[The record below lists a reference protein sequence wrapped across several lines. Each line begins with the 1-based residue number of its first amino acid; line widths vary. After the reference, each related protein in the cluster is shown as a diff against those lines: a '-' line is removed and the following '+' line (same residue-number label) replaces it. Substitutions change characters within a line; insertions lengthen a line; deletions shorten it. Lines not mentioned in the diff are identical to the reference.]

1 MSGSS
6 ARRSARGSS
15 SVRASRSA
23 RAGDRAARLPW
34 RRLLVGV
41 GLLLTLFGL
50 GIGLYV
56 DERQTRQKVVAAG
69 AREVRDRIEVS
80 AAVQRVDT
88 EMRRA
93 TVQLKV
99 VPQGR
104 YADRFGVPV
113 KDVTLHTNAP
123 GQERLTFRR
132 DSVEWLKDVD
142 VALFEGTPSDY
153 PFDRY
158 DTRITLSATSGAEQV
173 PVALRFRDQ
182 NAHFSV
188 ESGTVDEGGATVAF
202 EGTVTRS
209 RSTFILA
216 WFMIGSMWAVGLAV
230 AVACW
235 LVVGQ
240 RRGLQWGALGWAAAS
255 LFALVGLRGAAPGSP
270 PNGCLLDYAAF
281 YWAEA
286 LIALSLV
293 RLVVHGVRL
302 EHHAG
307 APVELAPAA
316 PPPPRGGR
324 RSRGRRGRAA
334 GGRVRAQGRAR
345 GRERARERVRERVRR
360 RGLPGRG

>member
-1 MSGSS
+1 MPGPS
-6 ARRSARGSS
+6 A
-15 SVRASRSA
+15 
-23 RAGDRAARLPW
+23 L
-34 RRLLVGV
+34 RRLLIGV
-41 GLLLTLFGL
+41 VALTGLFGL

-56 DERQTRQKVVAAG
+56 DERQTRQRVVTAG
-69 AREVRDRIEVS
+69 APDARDRIDVN
-80 AAVQRVDT
+80 AAVQAVDP

-99 VPQGR
+99 FPKGR
-104 YADRFGVPV
+104 YADAFGNAAE
-113 KDVTLHTNAP
+113 DITLHTNAP
-123 GQERLTFRR
+123 GQERLTFRQQN
-132 DSVEWLKDVD
+132 VNWVKVVD
-142 VALFEGTPSDY
+142 VALLEGTPSDY

-158 DTRITLSATSGAEQV
+158 ATRIALSAESGGERV

-182 NAHFSV
+182 NAHFSFDPRATGGDGAWAAFD
-188 ESGTVDEGGATVAF
+188 GTAG
-202 EGTVTRS
+202 RS

-216 WFMIGSMWAVGLAV
+216 WFMIGSMWAVGLSV

-293 RLVVHGVRL
+293 RLVAHGIRL

-307 APVELAPAA
+307 GPVDLTPTA
-316 PPPPRGGR
+316 PPPPRGGTR
-324 RSRGRRGRAA
+324 RRARGRAA
-334 GGRVRAQGRAR
+334 SGRVRAR
-345 GRERARERVRERVRR
+345 GSGRVRR
-360 RGLPGRG
+360 RRVRGRA